1 MGLALKKTSLAML
14 ALLSVLPAVVSA
26 LNTTVTLTA
35 DATAGTTVVPTNSEV
50 VTFGLP
56 LVVGDVT
63 DIAQIRV
70 RIGGVEQLASIEA
83 GLIWH
88 WSDNSLRSVTI
99 QLQGIDMT
107 GGDIT
112 VTIDDAGNS
121 GTQAFVPHSNGWEL
135 GPANKANMPFPRIFA
150 LHDLDYL
157 ASTSLIPPYLP
168 GSSSEGV
175 GKLQFDQ
182 FDNGYGGLDFSD
194 GPGAQ
199 AAFLFDRATA
209 MIKVYM
215 TTGEVKFL
223 KEGFMTKQLYYTHV
237 RDDGTAP
244 APPGG
249 DGCWTFGN
257 VACADGKYIYTEP
270 AKLAWALF
278 GDNSQWDNALIV
290 DMATQADLGFN
301 QPLTSDPYD
310 VEGEA
315 FTERAAGIVGLAE
328 INAYEITG
336 DVGVLATMNSRL
348 DSLKDMQQVEH
359 TWDTNN
365 GWIPRSG
372 AFTHSWLVHE
382 IDAPAY
388 PGDGTTN
395 DRRFSPWMSENI
407 VDFLWQVYHVFEID
421 DTDLT
426 LTVADLGE
434 MLRLL
439 GNAIDLYG
447 FTSEYQSGL
456 GLDASYATKAGLT
469 TISMSCTAPDNV
481 PVSLLY
487 SGSSVATAAAI
498 AATAAADGGFAD
510 QHNVETILSLGLA
523 FYFETDIATR
533 SRLFSRIQHLEEQW
547 LRNGASDPENCA
559 EVFFAG
565 AIRLFNWQH
574 RSNSVRTW
582 DWILGEVGGI
592 YDVKPNSFS
601 FTDQTDQ
608 DPAMDVTSNAVT
620 VAGLGTGASANVSV
634 DTGTLVI
641 NGVDCASSHCTVQ
654 NTDTLAIKVTSAG
667 PSLGV
672 VTSTLTIGTFS
683 TTFSVTTR
691 VIMLEYP
698 GWVFVAPSG
707 CTDGQSWH
715 FQCTGLWVDGAD
727 FDSYPIIATCTVTD
741 GLTCANTG
749 VNRRWTSVANLTL
762 TTNISSCSVEPADL
776 GNKNS
781 CAAADHRFVPSG
793 TPEINNPDAF
803 SFTTQIE
810 LATSFEVTSNGVTI
824 AGLGAGVNADASTNI
839 GILVINTVDCGGPC
853 TVTNGDTLAVKLT
866 SSHLTGTT
874 VSATVTVGAFSTDF
888 DATTSGPTPDT
899 TPDSFLFPAQ
909 IDLDTSIA
917 VTSAAVTINNLGAG
931 IDTPTSTD
939 NGTLVIDG
947 VDCTMNCLIM
957 NGETLA
963 VRITT
968 SAAGSTTVSANVT
981 VGTFSTA
988 FDATTAIGLAAAP
1001 GTLSFTAVNN
1011 AALNQSHDSNAIV
1024 FNWLNVNTGVTTTAG
1039 ILLINGTP
1047 CVAACTVDLND
1058 TIALRLSSAVTNVTL
1073 VSATVTVDGISGAFN
1088 ITTQAAA
1095 SAGGSDTSLITG
1107 NVSNVVVTAG
1117 QLVTNRGVINSV
1129 ELAAGSTVDGGTVT
1143 GAITGSGTLKNARID
1158 ATSID
1163 PSVIVGQGSTVTSST
1178 VSNVSGLVLTD
1189 ALRDE
1194 QGMLQLSQ
1202 PLVVEDDGSELSVLD
1217 IAKAAIDE
1225 LFGNENTDFSNGT
1238 DDGTV
1243 ELSNPDIEDL
1253 VVPIAPISVETTDEP
1268 DSVSI
1273 ANAHGE
1279 FIIISNGIK
1288 TTFMPAAADLAA
1300 FQAGIDASGAVSDLL
1315 SDGSV
1320 SIQFNG
1326 SSFSLRFSL
1335 VASLPPSSPIS
1346 IAALTTGE
1354 ATFSEQGTLSDPA
1367 TYRVLIHYPDGITQ
1381 EVLPAIHDINVFDAW
1396 LAAGGFAAIINGL
1409 DGTILFQDRG
1419 FLVTKDVDV
1428 WRGIPSYGLL
1438 PPVPAAPGSVDF
1450 LSTTDLNGD
1459 GIGDIYFDT
1468 DTSRQVIYGL
1478 PLN

>member
-1 MGLALKKTSLAML
+1 MSLALKKTSLVML

-50 VTFGLP
+50 ITFGIP
-56 LVVGDVT
+56 LMEGD
-63 DIAQIRV
+63 ILNISEIRV
-70 RIGGVEQLASIEA
+70 LIGGVEQLASIEA
-83 GLIWH
+83 GLTWH

-121 GTQAFVPHSNGWEL
+121 GTQAFVPHSDGWEL
-135 GPANKANMPFPRIFA
+135 GPASKANMPFPRIFA

-182 FDNGYGGLDFSD
+182 FDNGYGGLDFAE
-194 GPGAQ
+194 GPGSQ

-223 KEGFMTKQLYYTHV
+223 KEGFMVKQLYYTHV
-237 RDDGTAP
+237 RNDDPPGPPTPP

-249 DGCWTFGN
+249 DGCWTFGS

-278 GDNSQWDNALIV
+278 GDNSQWDNALII
-290 DMATQADLGFN
+290 DMAIQADLGFN

-359 TWDTNN
+359 SWDMTN
-365 GWIPRSG
+365 GWTPRSG

-382 IDAPAY
+382 IDAFAY

-426 LTVADLGE
+426 LTTTDIGE

-447 FTSEYQSGL
+447 FTSEYQAGL
-456 GLDASYATKAGLT
+456 GLDASYATKPGLT

-487 SGSSVATAAAI
+487 SGSSVASAAAI

-523 FYFETDIATR
+523 FYFETDPATR
-533 SRLFSRIQHLEEQW
+533 NRLFSRVQHMEEQW
-547 LRNGASDPENCA
+547 LRNGVGDPEDCSA
-559 EVFFAG
+559 VFFAG

-592 YDVKPNSFS
+592 YDVKPDSFS
-601 FTDQTDQ
+601 FTGQTSL
-608 DPAMDVTSNAVT
+608 DPDIEVTSNAVT
-620 VAGLGTGASANVSV
+620 IAGLGTGASANVAT
-634 DTGTLVI
+634 DMGTLVI
-641 NGVDCASSHCTVQ
+641 NGIDCASSCSVQ
-654 NTDTLAIKVTSAG
+654 NADTMAVKVTTAG
-667 PSLGV
+667 TSMGSI
-672 VTSTLTIGTFS
+672 TSTVTIGTFS
-683 TTFSVTTR
+683 TIFLAATR
-691 VIMLEYP
+691 AITLDYP
-698 GWVFVAPSG
+698 GWVWVAPGG
-707 CTDGQSWH
+707 CADGQSWH
-715 FQCTGLWVDGAD
+715 FECTGLWVDGAD
-727 FDSYPIIATCTVTD
+727 VDMHPIIATCTVTD
-741 GLTCANTG
+741 GLTCANFG
-749 VNRRWTSVANLTL
+749 VNRRWTSFANLTL
-762 TTNISSCSVEPADL
+762 ASDVRTCSVEPADL
-776 GNKNS
+776 NARDS
-781 CAAADHRFVPSG
+781 CAAADRRFVPSG

-803 SFTTQIE
+803 FFTAQIE
-810 LATSFEVTSNGVTI
+810 LATSLEVTSNEITI
-824 AGLGAGVNADASTNI
+824 AGLGAGVNADASTDN

-853 TVTNGDTLAVKLT
+853 TVANGNTLAVKLT

-899 TPDSFLFPAQ
+899 TPANFAFPAQ
-909 IDLDTSIA
+909 TDLDTSIA
-917 VTSAAVTINNLGAG
+917 VTSAAVTIADLGAG

-939 NGTLVIDG
+939 NGTLVIAG

-968 SAAGSTTVSANVT
+968 SAAGSTTVTANVT

-988 FDATTAIGLAAAP
+988 FDATTTIGLAAAP
-1001 GTLSFTAVNN
+1001 GALSFTAVNN

-1024 FNWLNVNTGVTTTAG
+1024 FDWLNANTGVTTTAG
-1039 ILLINGTP
+1039 ILLINGNP
-1047 CVAACTVDLND
+1047 CVAACTVDLTD
-1058 TIALRLSSAVTNVTL
+1058 TIALRLTSAGTNVTL
-1073 VSATVTVDGISGAFN
+1073 VSATVTVDGISGDFT

-1095 SAGGSDTSLITG
+1095 SAGGSDSSLITG

-1117 QLVTNRGVINSV
+1117 QLVTNMGVINSV
-1129 ELAAGSTVDGGTVT
+1129 ELAAGSIVDGGTVT

-1163 PSVIVGQGSTVTSST
+1163 PSVIVGQGSKVTART
-1178 VSNVSGLVLTD
+1178 VSNVSDLVLTD
-1189 ALRDE
+1189 ALRDD

-1202 PLVVEDDGSELSVLD
+1202 PLVVEDDGNELSVLD

-1225 LFGNENTDFSNGT
+1225 LFGNGNTDFANGT
-1238 DDGTV
+1238 DDGR
-1243 ELSNPDIEDL
+1243 DCR
-1253 VVPIAPISVETTDEP
+1253 
-1268 DSVSI
+1268 
-1273 ANAHGE
+1273 H
-1279 FIIISNGIK
+1279 
-1288 TTFMPAAADLAA
+1288 
-1300 FQAGIDASGAVSDLL
+1300 
-1315 SDGSV
+1315 SDGPV
-1320 SIQFNG
+1320 
-1326 SSFSLRFSL
+1326 R
-1335 VASLPPSSPIS
+1335 
-1346 IAALTTGE
+1346 
-1354 ATFSEQGTLSDPA
+1354 
-1367 TYRVLIHYPDGITQ
+1367 H
-1381 EVLPAIHDINVFDAW
+1381 
-1396 LAAGGFAAIINGL
+1396 
-1409 DGTILFQDRG
+1409 
-1419 FLVTKDVDV
+1419 
-1428 WRGIPSYGLL
+1428 WR
-1438 PPVPAAPGSVDF
+1438 
-1450 LSTTDLNGD
+1450 
-1459 GIGDIYFDT
+1459 
-1468 DTSRQVIYGL
+1468 SRS
-1478 PLN
+1478 